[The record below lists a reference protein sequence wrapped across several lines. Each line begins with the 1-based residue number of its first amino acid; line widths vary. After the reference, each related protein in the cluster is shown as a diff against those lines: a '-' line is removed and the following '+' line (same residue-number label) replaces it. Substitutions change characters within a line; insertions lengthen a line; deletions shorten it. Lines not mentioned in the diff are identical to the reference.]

1 MPSANLAKRKTR
13 APKKETEIEHAK
25 SREMKMNQNVENR
38 QRKQV
43 NQWECNRNLE
53 ISIAH
58 HDRLPFHQME
68 RWGDV
73 GEEKKDHK
81 DFLKGSIRKR
91 QWSLFE

>member
-1 MPSANLAKRKTR
+1 
-13 APKKETEIEHAK
+13 
-25 SREMKMNQNVENR
+25 MNQNVENR

-58 HDRLPFHQME
+58 HDRLPFHSME

-73 GEEKKDHK
+73 GEEKKDQK
-81 DFLKGSIRKR
+81 DYFLRQGSERGSGHYLSE
-91 QWSLFE
+91 SLTVVGETLFV